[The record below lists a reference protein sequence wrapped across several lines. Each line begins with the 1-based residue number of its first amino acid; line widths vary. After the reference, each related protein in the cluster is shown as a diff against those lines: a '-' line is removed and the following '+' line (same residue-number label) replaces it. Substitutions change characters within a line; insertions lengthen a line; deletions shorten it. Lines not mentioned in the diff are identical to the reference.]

1 MKKFKFID
9 WRKRM
14 GWTQKKAAIELGYER
29 TSTISHMETGKINPT
44 KRVELACLYL
54 EQQHDNTA
62 NQQN

>member
-1 MKKFKFID
+1 MKKFKFVD

-29 TSTISHMETGKINPT
+29 TSTISHIERGKIKPT

>member
-1 MKKFKFID
+1 MKKFKIVD

-14 GWTQKKAAIELGYER
+14 GWTQKKAAYELGYER

-54 EQQHDNTA
+54 EQQNDNTA

>member
-14 GWTQKKAAIELGYER
+14 GWTQKKAAIELGYVR
-29 TSTISHMETGKINPT
+29 TSTISHIETGKITPT

-54 EQQHDNTA
+54 ESQRDNTA